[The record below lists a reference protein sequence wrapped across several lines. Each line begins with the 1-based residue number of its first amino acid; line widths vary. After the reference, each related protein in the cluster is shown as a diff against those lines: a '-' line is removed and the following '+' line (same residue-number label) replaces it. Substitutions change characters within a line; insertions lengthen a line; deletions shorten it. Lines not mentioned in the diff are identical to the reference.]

1 MMSQSSSIKQNKRK
15 IKKNHKSSAEI
26 VSRIVASGHSSS
38 IVDRPLLCCVSF
50 RVHGRS
56 TQSSARKEI
65 SSAKRRGGSQGGWK
79 TDLGP
84 STKAGEEE
92 SGLKG
97 GKGRAAEKEGGDE
110 SASPSSFCC
119 ANVTSDC

>member
-1 MMSQSSSIKQNKRK
+1 M
-15 IKKNHKSSAEI
+15 
-26 VSRIVASGHSSS
+26 
-38 IVDRPLLCCVSF
+38 
-50 RVHGRS
+50 
-56 TQSSARKEI
+56 
-65 SSAKRRGGSQGGWK
+65 RRGEVGHRGGWK

-97 GKGRAAEKEGGDE
+97 GKGRVAEKEGGDE